1 MSILAPDRLRATVA
15 PYAEASLEAPAAKV
29 CAGRK
34 RLGLAGRLLMLTIAS
49 VVVTMTVFFVTRLS
63 LSRENFLRDRLFAA
77 QTAAMVFGAED
88 PAPLPKELTR
98 KILDAVGA
106 KTIVLSTPARQV
118 FLMDGDI
125 APSADYSFDNTD
137 PSMIEGIEA
146 AFRTMVARPGST
158 LRAAGPGPTPGSRVE
173 IVIDQTPLIDQMW
186 RVARAFITLSLI
198 VASALTLVLWAALWQ
213 LVIRPVRRFTDN
225 IVAFGENPQDPRRV
239 VVPSGRDD
247 EIGRAEAALAT
258 MQTALTH
265 ELRQRKR
272 LAELGMAVAR
282 VNHDLRNM
290 LATAQLISDRL
301 ATITDPLAQR
311 LAPQLVAT
319 LDRAIEFCQS
329 TLTYGAARER
339 APIRRAF
346 DLRQLVGEIVE
357 TAEAAGACPIAFTVD
372 IPPNFEVYAD
382 SDHIRRVIENLARNA
397 GQALANQRAE
407 LVRPPAIRFAAIRTA
422 EHEALIE
429 VSDSGPGL
437 PREASAHIFEPFHN
451 STREGGSG
459 LGLAIAG
466 DLVQRNGGL
475 IRLSPTEPEDFYCGA
490 RFLIT
495 LPAPQS
501 ARKSS
506 RLVMGA

>member
-1 MSILAPDRLRATVA
+1 MKMSILAPDQFGAASA
-15 PYAEASLEAPAAKV
+15 PYAEASFEAPAKRA
-29 CAGRK
+29 CPPRK
-34 RLGLAGRLLMLTIAS
+34 RIGLAGRLLILTIAS
-49 VVVTMTVFFVTRLS
+49 VAVTMNVFYVTRLS
-63 LSRENFLRDRLFAA
+63 LSRENWVRDRLFAA
-77 QTAAMVFGAED
+77 ETATMVFGADE
-88 PAPLPKELTR
+88 PAPLPKELTK

-106 KTIVLSTPARQV
+106 KMIMLSTPNHQLV
-118 FLMDGDI
+118 LKDSDL
-125 APSADYSFDNTD
+125 PVSSDYSFDNTD

-146 AFRTMVARPGST
+146 AYHTMFAARGST

-173 IVIDQTPLIDQMW
+173 IVVDQTSLIDQMW
-186 RVARAFITLSLI
+186 RLSRTFLTLSLI
-198 VASALTLVLWAALWQ
+198 VSTALTLVLWGALWQ

-225 IVAFGENPQDPRRV
+225 IVAFGENPQDFARV
-239 VVPSGRDD
+239 VTPSGRDD

-258 MQTALTH
+258 MQTALAH
-265 ELRQRKR
+265 ELSQRKR

-301 ATITDPLAQR
+301 ATIKDPLAQR

-346 DLRQLVGEIVE
+346 DLNQLVTEIVE
-357 TAEAAGACPIAFTVD
+357 TAEAAGACQIAFALD
-372 IPPNFEVYAD
+372 IPPNFEIYAD
-382 SDHIRRVIENLARNA
+382 RDHVRRILENLARNA
-397 GQALANQRAE
+397 FQALASQTSG
-407 LVRPPAIRFAAIRTA
+407 RPAAIRFAAIRNA
-422 EHEALIE
+422 DNEALIE

-437 PREASAHIFEPFHN
+437 PREAGAHIFEPFHH

-475 IRLSPTEPEDFYCGA
+475 IRLAPTELEDFYCGA

-501 ARKSS
+501 ARKAS
-506 RLVMGA
+506 RLVIGA

>member
-1 MSILAPDRLRATVA
+1 
-15 PYAEASLEAPAAKV
+15 
-29 CAGRK
+29 
-34 RLGLAGRLLMLTIAS
+34 MLTIAS
-49 VVVTMTVFFVTRLS
+49 VVVTISVFYVTRLS
-63 LSRENFLRDRLFAA
+63 LSRENWLRDRLFAA
-77 QTAAMVFGAED
+77 ETAAMVFGADE

-106 KTIVLSTPARQV
+106 KKIVLTTPLRQV
-118 FLMDGDI
+118 VLNESDVS
-125 APSADYSFDNTD
+125 PSADYSFDNTD
-137 PSMIEGIEA
+137 PSMIEGVVA
-146 AFRTMVARPGST
+146 AFRTIFAPRGST
-158 LRAAGPGPTPGSRVE
+158 LRAVGPGPAPGSRVE
-173 IVIDQTPLIDQMW
+173 IVIDETPLIDQMW
-186 RVARAFITLSLI
+186 RVSRTFLSLSLI
-198 VASALTLVLWAALWQ
+198 VSTALTLVLWGALWQ
-213 LVIRPVRRFTDN
+213 LVIRPVRRFTNN
-225 IVAFGENPQDPRRV
+225 IVLFGENPQDLRRV
-239 VVPSGRDD
+239 VTPSGRDD

-258 MQTALTH
+258 MQTALAG
-265 ELRQRKR
+265 ELSQRKR

-339 APIRRAF
+339 APIRTAF
-346 DLRQLVGEIVE
+346 DLKQLVTEIVE
-357 TAEAAGACPIAFTVD
+357 MAEAAGACQIGFAVD
-372 IPPNFEVYAD
+372 IPPDFEIYAD
-382 SDHIRRVIENLARNA
+382 RDHVRRVLENLARNA
-397 GQALANQRAE
+397 GQALASQSAAAGRA
-407 LVRPPAIRFAAIRTA
+407 PAIRFAAIRTGDN
-422 EHEALIE
+422 EALIE

-451 STREGGSG
+451 TTREGGSG

-466 DLVQRNGGL
+466 DLVQRNGGMIQL
-475 IRLSPTEPEDFYCGA
+475 APTEPEDFYCGA

-501 ARKSS
+501 VRKPS
-506 RLVMGA
+506 RVAMGA

>member
-1 MSILAPDRLRATVA
+1 MSVLAPDQFRAPVA
-15 PYAEASLEAPAAKV
+15 PFAEAANVAPAEKV
-29 CAGRK
+29 CAARK
-34 RLGLAGRLLMLTIAS
+34 RIGLAGRLLMLTIAS
-49 VVVTMTVFFVTRLS
+49 VVVTISVFYVTRLS
-63 LSRENFLRDRLFAA
+63 LSRENWVRDRLIDAE
-77 QTAAMVFGAED
+77 TAAMVFGAEE
-88 PAPLPKELTR
+88 PAPLPKDLTR

-106 KTIVLSTPARQV
+106 KMIVLSMQSRQV
-118 FLMDGDI
+118 VLNESDI
-125 APSADYSFDNTD
+125 APSADYHFDNTG
-137 PSMIEGIEA
+137 PSMIEGVA
-146 AFRTMVARPGST
+146 TAFQTLFAPRGST
-158 LRAAGPGPTPGSRVE
+158 LRASGPGPTPGSRVE

-186 RVARAFITLSLI
+186 RVSRTFLTLSLI
-198 VASALTLVLWAALWQ
+198 VSSALTLVLWGALWQ
-213 LVIRPVRRFTDN
+213 LVIRPVRRFTN
-225 IVAFGENPQDPRRV
+225 AIVAFGESPQDLRRV
-239 VVPSGRDD
+239 VIPSGRDD

-258 MQTALTH
+258 MQIALTH

-282 VNHDLRNM
+282 INHDLRNM

-319 LDRAIEFCQS
+319 LDRAIDFCQS

-339 APIRRAF
+339 APNHRAF
-346 DLRQLVGEIVE
+346 DLEQLVTEIVE
-357 TAEAAGACPIAFTVD
+357 TAEAAGACQITFAVD

-382 SDHIRRVIENLARNA
+382 RDHVRRVIENLARNA
-397 GQALANQRAE
+397 SQALANQAVAPRAA
-407 LVRPPAIRFAAIRTA
+407 AIRFAAIRTA

-437 PREASAHIFEPFHN
+437 PDGGGEHIFEPFHN

-466 DLVQRNGGL
+466 DLVQRNGGS
-475 IRLSPTEPEDFYCGA
+475 IRLAPREPEDFYCGA

-495 LPAPQS
+495 LPAPPTLQ
-501 ARKSS
+501 KSS
-506 RLVMGA
+506 RLAMGA